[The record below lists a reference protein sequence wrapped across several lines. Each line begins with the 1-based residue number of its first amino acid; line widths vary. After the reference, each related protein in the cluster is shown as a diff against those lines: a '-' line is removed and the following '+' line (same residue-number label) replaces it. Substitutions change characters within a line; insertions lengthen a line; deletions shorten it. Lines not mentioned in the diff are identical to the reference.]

1 MAPFGIKQ
9 PTEWVRAKTP
19 GILFTLYTTE
29 KWQGLFQ
36 SLQKAQWILNPWAAC
51 CQAGCGT
58 SQQHWC
64 LCGASTESPLT
75 QQPALPGVPVLPEPC
90 LERSCHQSAVKIL
103 QTSCS
108 SLFEGTFPWC
118 TGLKQQNCSQ
128 SLIPEL
134 PLCITIDPSLLLSQ
148 QDLQVP
154 VLWSKVLLELDT
166 HSLRWAKGLRYAYW
180 QISF

>member
-1 MAPFGIKQ
+1 MSSSKNKYEILSEQFAESCTLLFKESVHMAPFGIEQ

-64 LCGASTESPLT
+64 LCGAFTESPLT
-75 QQPALPGVPVLPEPC
+75 QQPALPRVPVLPEPC
-90 LERSCHQSAVKIL
+90 LECSCHQSAVKIL
-103 QTSCS
+103 QRHPAALCLKGTSPGAQGSNSKTILKAWHQS
-108 SLFEGTFPWC
+108 SLC
-118 TGLKQQNCSQ
+118 
-128 SLIPEL
+128 
-134 PLCITIDPSLLLSQ
+134 
-148 QDLQVP
+148 
-154 VLWSKVLLELDT
+154 
-166 HSLRWAKGLRYAYW
+166 A
-180 QISF
+180 